1 MQGQGYYVVGHRNLF
16 YTRAKVFILR
26 HRKIR
31 PCIVRCGV
39 LFLSNDYPFPRI
51 NTGFLER
58 TAQESPWSRGI
69 RAKARQDKTNCLFM
83 PDIE

>member
-1 MQGQGYYVVGHRNLF
+1 MSSIIIVQGQGYYVVGHWNLF
-16 YTRAKVFILR
+16 YTGAKIIILR

-31 PCIVRCGV
+31 PCIAGCGV

-58 TAQESPWSRGI
+58 TA
-69 RAKARQDKTNCLFM
+69 
-83 PDIE
+83 